1 MKELMELR
9 GEIDEIDQEIVELYE
24 RRMRLAEEV
33 AKFKIKNSKKVL
45 DKERES
51 SKLEYIQSLA
61 TTEFTR
67 HGVKE
72 LFEQIMAMS
81 RKKQYQLLTE
91 NGKKEELDFKK
102 ITKHDFE
109 GKRIVYQ
116 GAEGAYSQQAMQLYF
131 GKEVEGFHVDTFRE
145 AMEAIE
151 QKEADYAV
159 LPIENSTAGIVT
171 EIYDLLMEFNH
182 YIVGEQVLPIC
193 HCLLGVKG
201 SSIEHIKKVYSHP
214 QSLMQTQEYLRE
226 HGWEQ
231 VSMKNNAFAAKK
243 VAQEQDA
250 TQGAIASEVNAGLYN
265 LSVLEKGIQDNK
277 ENFTRFIIVSKKKEF
292 LDNAQKVSICFEVP
306 HESGSLYHMLSHFI
320 YNNLNMTLIQSRPVK
335 ERNWEYGF
343 FVDFEGTLE
352 ESSVI
357 NALAG
362 LKEETK
368 SLRILGNY

>member
-1 MKELMELR
+1 MELR
-9 GEIDEIDQEIVELYE
+9 DEIDDIDQEIVKLYE
-24 RRMRLAEEV
+24 RRMKVTEEV
-33 AKFKIKNSKKVL
+33 AQFKIENSKKVL

-131 GKEVEGFHVDTFRE
+131 GKDVDGFHVDTFRE
-145 AMEAIE
+145 AMEVIE
-151 QKEADYAV
+151 QDNADYAV

-201 SSIEHIKKVYSHP
+201 SSMEQIKKVYSHP

-250 TQGAIASEVNAGLYN
+250 TQGAIASEVNASLYGLA
-265 LSVLEKGIQDNK
+265 VLEKGIQDNK
-277 ENFTRFIIVSKKKEF
+277 ENFTRFIIVSKRKEF
-292 LDNAQKVSICFEVP
+292 LDNAKKVSICFEVP

-343 FVDFEGTLE
+343 FVDFVGSLE